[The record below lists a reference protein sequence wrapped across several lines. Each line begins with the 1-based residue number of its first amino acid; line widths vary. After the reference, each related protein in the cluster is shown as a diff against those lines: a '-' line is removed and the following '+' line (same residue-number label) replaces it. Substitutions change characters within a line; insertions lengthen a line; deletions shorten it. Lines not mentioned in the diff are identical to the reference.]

1 MMRSARGKPKP
12 DTLGAV
18 GNIMI
23 LERELG
29 KLEYRLIKLRVLLES
44 KTLDAAQ
51 EKTFRAERVELES
64 RRPELVKLLD
74 QENAR
79 LGTMP

>member
-1 MMRSARGKPKP
+1 MMRSSQGKPKR
-12 DTLGAV
+12 DALGTV

-29 KLEYRLIKLRVLLES
+29 KLQYRLIKLRAVLES

-51 EKTFRAERVELES
+51 ASAFRAERDELES

-79 LGTMP
+79 LATRA